1 MNLTLVMISCLYIN
15 SLFLYFVI
23 KIVMRCRMR
32 ALIEERMKVATERIF
47 LLLSLLIL
55 LISPAH
61 AKNCKKGQPCG
72 NSCISWSKTCRIN
85 TYSHQ
90 LVAPSTS
97 STSKVYERKET
108 SLKSGNVLVRYVI
121 PSKLNVREK
130 PNTSSYIA
138 TRLIK
143 GDFVLL
149 YKVEGKWAYISKRG
163 IHGWVKDE
171 YLSLS
176 PVT

>member
-1 MNLTLVMISCLYIN
+1 VA
-15 SLFLYFVI
+15 I
-23 KIVMRCRMR
+23 KITV
-32 ALIEERMKVATERIF
+32 
-47 LLLSLLIL
+47 LLLSLFIL
-55 LISPAH
+55 LIIPAH

-85 TYSHQ
+85 TYSYK
-90 LVAPSTS
+90 LATPSAS
-97 STSKVYERKET
+97 STPKIYERKET
-108 SLKSGNVLVRYVI
+108 ILKSSNVLVRYVI
-121 PSKLNVREK
+121 PSKLNVRAK

-149 YKVEGKWAYISKRG
+149 YKVEGKWAYVSKRG
-163 IHGWVKDE
+163 IYGWVKDE

>member
-1 MNLTLVMISCLYIN
+1 MRVA
-15 SLFLYFVI
+15 I
-23 KIVMRCRMR
+23 KITV
-32 ALIEERMKVATERIF
+32 
-47 LLLSLLIL
+47 LLLSLFIL
-55 LISPAH
+55 LIIPAH

-85 TYSHQ
+85 TYSYK
-90 LVAPSTS
+90 LATTSAS
-97 STSKVYERKET
+97 STPKIYERKET
-108 SLKSGNVLVRYVI
+108 ILKSSNVLVRYVI
-121 PSKLNVREK
+121 PSKLNVRAK

-149 YKVEGKWAYISKRG
+149 YKVEGKWAYVSKRG
-163 IHGWVKDE
+163 IYGWVKDE

>member
-1 MNLTLVMISCLYIN
+1 M
-15 SLFLYFVI
+15 
-23 KIVMRCRMR
+23 
-32 ALIEERMKVATERIF
+32 
-47 LLLSLLIL
+47 
-55 LISPAH
+55 
-61 AKNCKKGQPCG
+61 
-72 NSCISWSKTCRIN
+72 
-85 TYSHQ
+85 
-90 LVAPSTS
+90 
-97 STSKVYERKET
+97 
-108 SLKSGNVLVRYVI
+108 LVRYVI

-176 PVT
+176 PVTDLEKKGAI